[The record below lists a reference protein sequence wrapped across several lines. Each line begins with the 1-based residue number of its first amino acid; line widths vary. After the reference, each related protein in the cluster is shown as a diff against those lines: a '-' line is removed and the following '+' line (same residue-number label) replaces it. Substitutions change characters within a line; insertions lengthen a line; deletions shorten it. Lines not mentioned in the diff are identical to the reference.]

1 MITKI
6 QIVHVEEG
14 EFHVFNNDKCIGTL
28 GNSQVRQIY
37 QFLSVFSEHKLL
49 EFESWT

>member
-1 MITKI
+1 MPKI

-14 EFHVFNNDKCIGTL
+14 EFYIFNNDKYIGAL

-49 EFESWT
+49 EFEPWT